1 MCCNPRTRAADVGES
16 TRKGVPG
23 VTWQEELRKLD
34 EDFSSGSITADE
46 YRARRDQ
53 VLSAAVTANPPQ
65 QQPSP
70 GADAT
75 QVVHPVTPQGAADPT
90 QAGHPAGRPA
100 PNADATQFVGNVG
113 DEGAADR
120 TQAVQ
125 PGWQQGPQSGGF
137 ATQQGPHS
145 GGFPA
150 QQGPHSGGFP
160 AQQGHSAGWYPPA
173 QDPSSGGF
181 PAQAPPPGYPAP
193 PQQDWG
199 APAEAEEQPLW
210 GGDEF
215 PPVAPP
221 TEDWVTQ
228 GPEEDEEKGKAGK
241 IVAVVVAVILVAGA
255 AFGAWWFWLRG
266 EDQGQAGPVS
276 PGTSSEPQP
285 TTQPTETTPP
295 LPEPPEAKAR
305 AEDNASNLIEPP
317 GAERAGGGE
326 FDLKEATRNKLL
338 PQAVIDELKSAKLK
352 EGLLRTTTVDS
363 LTIGL
368 YSLEVQSESTATAVA
383 QAYASVQ
390 ESGGVPANRELSML
404 GVPAFSNSSSS
415 KEAVFRAVYVV
426 HDRVVIVETF
436 GSDRSAVQR
445 QFEQILDEQVDNA
458 PPTQR
463 G

>member
-1 MCCNPRTRAADVGES
+1 MGER

-53 VLSAAVTANPPQ
+53 VLSAAVTPNAPPQ
-65 QQPSP
+65 QSSP
-70 GADAT
+70 EAEDT
-75 QVVHPVTPQGAADPT
+75 QVVHPVTPQGAGDA
-90 QAGHPAGRPA
+90 HPGGQPG
-100 PNADATQFVGNVG
+100 PNPDAAQVVSDGG
-113 DEGAADR
+113 DAGAAER

-125 PGWQQGPQSGGF
+125 PGWQQGPHSGGF
-137 ATQQGPHS
+137 AAQQGPHS

-150 QQGPHSGGFP
+150 QQGP
-160 AQQGHSAGWYPPA
+160 SAGWYEA
-173 QDPSSGGF
+173 ANNPSSGF

-193 PQQDWG
+193 PPPQDWG
-199 APAEAEEQPLW
+199 APVEADQHPLW

-228 GPEEDEEKGKAGK
+228 GPEEDSEKGKAGK
-241 IVAVVVAVILVAGA
+241 ILVTVVAVVLVAGA

-266 EDQGQAGPVS
+266 DDRAQAGPAS
-276 PGTSSEPQP
+276 AGTTSEQQP
-285 TTQPTETTPP
+285 ATPTETTPP
-295 LPEPPEAKAR
+295 LPEPAAAKAR
-305 AEDNASNLIEPP
+305 AEDNAANLVDPP
-317 GAERAGGGE
+317 GTERAGGGE
-326 FDLKEATRNKLL
+326 FDLKEAGRNKLL
-338 PQAVIDELKSAKLK
+338 PQAVIDELKDAELK
-352 EGLLRTTTVDS
+352 KGLLRTTTVDS

-368 YSLEVQSESTATAVA
+368 YSLEVQSEADAKAVA

-390 ESGGVPANRELSML
+390 ESGGVPANREMSML
-404 GVPAFSNSSSS
+404 GVPAFSNSSNS

-436 GSDRSAVQR
+436 GSDRSAVQS
-445 QFEQILDEQVDNA
+445 QFERILDEQVEHA
-458 PPTQR
+458 PPTDR
-463 G
+463 T